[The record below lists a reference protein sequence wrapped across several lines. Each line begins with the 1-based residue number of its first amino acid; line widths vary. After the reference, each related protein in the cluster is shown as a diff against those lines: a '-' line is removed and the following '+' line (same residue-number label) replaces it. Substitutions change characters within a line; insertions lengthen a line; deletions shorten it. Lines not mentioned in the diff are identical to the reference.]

1 MLPAK
6 VEKNERYTVAV
17 NNKEYPED
25 FEAVWDPIFSPDSEK
40 VLIRAIK
47 DGKVVRIV
55 AKVSDV

>member
-1 MLPAK
+1 
-6 VEKNERYTVAV
+6 V
-17 NNKEYPED
+17 NNKEYSED

-47 DGKVVRIV
+47 DGKLVHTV